1 MKFTYKAID
10 PSATLITGEIQA
22 NSIRDAEME
31 IRRKELKIVSLR
43 SKSPD
48 LKLIIQRRLPA
59 ERLSILF
66 SQMSLMTSGGLG
78 IVTSLQMM
86 NKSSKPYEKKVIDEI
101 INHLQGGKLL
111 SESVALTG
119 AFPPFVSG
127 MIKSGES
134 AGKLSAVF
142 DELAAFFKEEHAMK
156 QKLLNALA
164 YPVILMLTSVIVLN
178 IVLQTVLPVFTEV
191 FSNDHAELPTTTRLL
206 IRISEHLNRFGFWY
220 LVFFSFVILMFIFLK
235 NYGKT
240 KKSVEKVLYHFPPF
254 KPFYRDSFELRFL
267 RTMKM
272 QIDNGVDMLQILE
285 NGEASEKN
293 SYKGDQLQKMKKH
306 LIHGEDLSCAMEKSN
321 LFKEEICNY
330 ISLGEESS
338 TLSDMLAIAIHMEDY
353 HQKNRAERI
362 AVYIEPSLILCM
374 ALIVGFIIFSIAI
387 PMFDMVN
394 HF

>member
-1 MKFTYKAID
+1 MKFAYKAID
-10 PSATLITGEIQA
+10 TKAALVTGEVQA
-22 NSIRDAEME
+22 ESLEKAELQL
-31 IRRKELKIVSLR
+31 RREGLKIVSLQ
-43 SKSPD
+43 SKRRDFS
-48 LKLIIQRRLPA
+48 LNIQRRLPA

-66 SQMSLMTSGGLG
+66 SQMGLMTSGGMD
-78 IVTSLQMM
+78 IVTVL
-86 NKSSKPYEKKVIDEI
+86 NLIKKSCKSYEKKVIDEM
-101 INHLQGGKLL
+101 INHMEAGKLL
-111 SESVALTG
+111 SESAQMAG

-134 AGKLSAVF
+134 AGRLPTVF
-142 DELAAFFKEEHAMK
+142 DELAVYFKEEHAMK
-156 QKLLNALA
+156 QKMLNALA
-164 YPVILMLTSVIVLN
+164 YPVILMITSVMVLN

-191 FSNDHAELPTTTRLL
+191 FSNDHAELPATTRLL

-240 KKSVEKVLYHFPPF
+240 KKSVEKGLYHFPPF
-254 KPFYRDSFELRFL
+254 KPFYRDPFELRFL

-285 NGEASEKN
+285 NGETSEKN

-353 HQKNRAERI
+353 HQNNRAERI
-362 AVYIEPSLILCM
+362 AVYIEPALILCM

>member
-240 KKSVEKVLYHFPPF
+240 KKSVEKALYHFPPF

-353 HQKNRAERI
+353 RQKNRAERI
-362 AVYIEPSLILCM
+362 AVYIEPALILCM

>member
-240 KKSVEKVLYHFPPF
+240 KKSVEKALYHFPPF

>member
-235 NYGKT
+235 NYRKT
-240 KKSVEKVLYHFPPF
+240 KKSVEKALYHFPPF

>member
-43 SKSPD
+43 SKSPV

-142 DELAAFFKEEHAMK
+142 DELAAFFKEDHAMK

-178 IVLQTVLPVFTEV
+178 IVLQTV
-191 FSNDHAELPTTTRLL
+191 
-206 IRISEHLNRFGFWY
+206 
-220 LVFFSFVILMFIFLK
+220 
-235 NYGKT
+235 
-240 KKSVEKVLYHFPPF
+240 
-254 KPFYRDSFELRFL
+254 
-267 RTMKM
+267 
-272 QIDNGVDMLQILE
+272 
-285 NGEASEKN
+285 
-293 SYKGDQLQKMKKH
+293 
-306 LIHGEDLSCAMEKSN
+306 
-321 LFKEEICNY
+321 
-330 ISLGEESS
+330 
-338 TLSDMLAIAIHMEDY
+338 
-353 HQKNRAERI
+353 
-362 AVYIEPSLILCM
+362 
-374 ALIVGFIIFSIAI
+374 
-387 PMFDMVN
+387 
-394 HF
+394 

>member
-1 MKFTYKAID
+1 MKFAYKAID
-10 PSATLITGEIQA
+10 TKAALVTGEVQA
-22 NSIRDAEME
+22 ESLEKAELQL
-31 IRRKELKIVSLR
+31 RREGLKIVSLQ
-43 SKSPD
+43 SKRRDFS
-48 LKLIIQRRLPA
+48 LNIQRRLPA

-66 SQMSLMTSGGLG
+66 SQMGLMTSGGMD
-78 IVTSLQMM
+78 IVTVL
-86 NKSSKPYEKKVIDEI
+86 NLIKKSCKSYEKKVIDEM
-101 INHLQGGKLL
+101 INHMQAGKLL
-111 SESVALTG
+111 SESAQMVG
-119 AFPPFVSG
+119 AFPPFVPG

-134 AGKLSAVF
+134 AGRLPMVF
-142 DELAAFFKEEHAMK
+142 DELAMYFKEEHAMK
-156 QKLLNALA
+156 QKMLNALA
-164 YPVILMLTSVIVLN
+164 YPVILMITSVMVLN

-191 FSNDHAELPTTTRLL
+191 FSNDHAELPATTRLL

-240 KKSVEKVLYHFPPF
+240 KKSVEKGLYHFPPF
-254 KPFYRDSFELRFL
+254 KPFYRDPFELRFL

-285 NGEASEKN
+285 NGETSEKN

-362 AVYIEPSLILCM
+362 AVYIEPALILCM

>member
-48 LKLIIQRRLPA
+48 LKLTIQRRLPA

-142 DELAAFFKEEHAMK
+142 SELAAFFKEEHAMK

-164 YPVILMLTSVIVLN
+164 YPVILMMTSVIVLN

-191 FSNDHAELPTTTRLL
+191 FSNDHAELPATTRLL

-240 KKSVEKVLYHFPPF
+240 KKSVEKALYHFPPF
-254 KPFYRDSFELRFL
+254 KPFYKDPFELRFL

-293 SYKGDQLQKMKKH
+293 SYKGDQLQRMKKH

-362 AVYIEPSLILCM
+362 AVYIEPALILCM

>member
-1 MKFTYKAID
+1 MKFAYKAID
-10 PSATLITGEIQA
+10 TKAALVTGEVQA
-22 NSIRDAEME
+22 ESLEKAELQL
-31 IRRKELKIVSLR
+31 RREGLKIVSLQ
-43 SKSPD
+43 SKSRGFS
-48 LKLIIQRRLPA
+48 LNIQRRLPV

-66 SQMSLMTSGGLG
+66 SQMSLMTSGGMD
-78 IVTSLQMM
+78 IVTVL
-86 NKSSKPYEKKVIDEI
+86 NLIKKSCKSYERKVIDEMVS
-101 INHLQGGKLL
+101 HMEAGKLL
-111 SESVALTG
+111 SESAQMTG
-119 AFPPFVSG
+119 AFPPFVPG

-134 AGKLSAVF
+134 AGRLPTVF
-142 DELAAFFKEEHAMK
+142 DELAVYFKEEHAMK
-156 QKLLNALA
+156 QKMLNALA
-164 YPVILMLTSVIVLN
+164 YPVILMITSIVVLN

-191 FSNDHAELPTTTRLL
+191 FSNDHAELPATTRFL

-220 LVFFSFVILMFIFLK
+220 LVIFSLVILMFIFLK

-240 KKSVEKVLYHFPPF
+240 KKSVEKALYHFPPF
-254 KPFYRDSFELRFL
+254 KPFYKDPFELRFL

-272 QIDNGVDMLQILE
+272 QIDNGVDILQVLE

-306 LIHGEDLSCAMEKSN
+306 LIRGEDLSCVMEKSN

-362 AVYIEPSLILCM
+362 AVYIEPALILCM
-374 ALIVGFIIFSIAI
+374 AFIVGFIIFSIAI

>member
-10 PSATLITGEIQA
+10 PTAVLVTGEVQA
-22 NSIRDAEME
+22 ESIEKAELQL
-31 IRRKELKIVSLR
+31 RREGLKIVSLQ
-43 SKSPD
+43 SKRRDFS
-48 LKLIIQRRLPA
+48 LNIQRRLPA

-66 SQMSLMTSGGLG
+66 SQMSLMTSGGMD
-78 IVTSLQMM
+78 IVTVLNLI
-86 NKSSKPYEKKVIDEI
+86 NKSCKSHEKKVIDEM
-101 INHLQGGKLL
+101 INHMEAGKLL
-111 SESVALTG
+111 SESAQMVG
-119 AFPPFVSG
+119 AFPPFVPG

-134 AGKLSAVF
+134 AGRLPTVF
-142 DELAAFFKEEHAMK
+142 DELAVYFKEEHAMK
-156 QKLLNALA
+156 QKMLNALA
-164 YPVILMLTSVIVLN
+164 YPVILMITSVMVLN

-191 FSNDHAELPTTTRLL
+191 FSNDHAELPATTRLL

-254 KPFYRDSFELRFL
+254 KPFYKDPFELRFL

-272 QIDNGVDMLQILE
+272 QIDNGVDMLQVLE

-362 AVYIEPSLILCM
+362 AAYIEPALILCM

>member
-240 KKSVEKVLYHFPPF
+240 KKSVEKALYHFPPF
-254 KPFYRDSFELRFL
+254 KPFYKDPFELRFL

-293 SYKGDQLQKMKKH
+293 SYKGDQLQRMKKH

-362 AVYIEPSLILCM
+362 AVYIEPALILCM

>member
-48 LKLIIQRRLPA
+48 LKLTIQRRLPA

-86 NKSSKPYEKKVIDEI
+86 NKSCKQYEKKVIDEI

-142 DELAAFFKEEHAMK
+142 SELAAFFKEEHAMK

-164 YPVILMLTSVIVLN
+164 YPVILMMTSVIVLN

-191 FSNDHAELPTTTRLL
+191 FSNDHAELPATTRLL

-240 KKSVEKVLYHFPPF
+240 KKSVEKALYHFPPF

>member
-48 LKLIIQRRLPA
+48 LKLTIQRRLPA

-86 NKSSKPYEKKVIDEI
+86 NKSCKQYEKKVIDEI

-142 DELAAFFKEEHAMK
+142 SELAAFFKEEHAMK

-164 YPVILMLTSVIVLN
+164 YPVILMMTSVIVLN

-191 FSNDHAELPTTTRLL
+191 FSNDHAELPATTRLL

-240 KKSVEKVLYHFPPF
+240 KKSVEKALYHFPPF

-362 AVYIEPSLILCM
+362 AVYIEPALILCM

>member
-240 KKSVEKVLYHFPPF
+240 KKSVEKALYHFPPF

-362 AVYIEPSLILCM
+362 AVYIEPALILCM

-387 PMFDMVN
+387 LMFDMVN

>member
-240 KKSVEKVLYHFPPF
+240 KKSVEKALYHFPPF
-254 KPFYRDSFELRFL
+254 KPFYKDPFELRFL

-293 SYKGDQLQKMKKH
+293 SYKGDQLQRMKKH

-362 AVYIEPSLILCM
+362 AVYIEPALILCM
-374 ALIVGFIIFSIAI
+374 AIIVGFIIFSIAI

>member
-31 IRRKELKIVSLR
+31 IRRKELKIVSLH

-48 LKLIIQRRLPA
+48 LKLTIQRRLPA

-101 INHLQGGKLL
+101 INNLQGGKLL

-164 YPVILMLTSVIVLN
+164 YPVILMMTSVIVLN

-191 FSNDHAELPTTTRLL
+191 FSNDHAELPATTRLL

-220 LVFFSFVILMFIFLK
+220 LIIISLFILLFIFLK
-235 NYGKT
+235 NFKKT
-240 KKSVEKVLYHFPPF
+240 KKTMEKFLYHFPLF
-254 KPFYRDSFELRFL
+254 KPFYKDPFELRFL

-272 QIDNGVDMLQILE
+272 QIDDGVDMLQILE

-362 AVYIEPSLILCM
+362 AVYIEPALILCM

>member
-240 KKSVEKVLYHFPPF
+240 KKSVEKALYHFPPF

-362 AVYIEPSLILCM
+362 AVYIEPALILCM

>member
-48 LKLIIQRRLPA
+48 LKLTIQRRLPA

-111 SESVALTG
+111 SESIALTG

-142 DELAAFFKEEHAMK
+142 GELAAFFKEEHAMK

-240 KKSVEKVLYHFPPF
+240 KKSVEKALYHFPPF

>member
-48 LKLIIQRRLPA
+48 LKLTIQRRLPA

-86 NKSSKPYEKKVIDEI
+86 NKSSKPHEKKVIDEI

-134 AGKLSAVF
+134 AGQLSAVF
-142 DELAAFFKEEHAMK
+142 SELAAFFKEEHAMK

-164 YPVILMLTSVIVLN
+164 YPVILMMTSVIVLN

-191 FSNDHAELPTTTRLL
+191 FSNDHAELPATTRLL

-240 KKSVEKVLYHFPPF
+240 KKSVEKALYHFPPF
-254 KPFYRDSFELRFL
+254 KPFYKDPFELRFL

-306 LIHGEDLSCAMEKSN
+306 LVHGEDLSCAMEKSN

-362 AVYIEPSLILCM
+362 AVYIEPALILCM

>member
-191 FSNDHAELPTTTRLL
+191 FSNDHAELPATTRLL

-240 KKSVEKVLYHFPPF
+240 KKSVEKALYHFPPF
-254 KPFYRDSFELRFL
+254 KPFYKDPFELRFL

-362 AVYIEPSLILCM
+362 AVYIEPALILCM

>member
-142 DELAAFFKEEHAMK
+142 SELAAFFKEEHAMK

-240 KKSVEKVLYHFPPF
+240 KKSVEKALYHFPPF

-362 AVYIEPSLILCM
+362 AVYIEPALILCM

>member
-59 ERLSILF
+59 GRLSILF

-235 NYGKT
+235 NYRKT
-240 KKSVEKVLYHFPPF
+240 KKSVEKALYHFPPF

>member
-134 AGKLSAVF
+134 AGKLLAVF

-191 FSNDHAELPTTTRLL
+191 FSNDHAELPATTRLL

-240 KKSVEKVLYHFPPF
+240 KKSVEKALYHFPPF

-362 AVYIEPSLILCM
+362 AVYIEPALILCM

>member
-220 LVFFSFVILMFIFLK
+220 LVFFSFVILIFIFLK

-240 KKSVEKVLYHFPPF
+240 KKSVEKALYHFPPF

-362 AVYIEPSLILCM
+362 AVYIEPALILCM